1 MHYLRYIQSNCNLC
15 IPLAAPLS
23 FPLVSTESNVKQ
35 QLWHSAE
42 YHSSTS
48 SYVSIRTWPGVTSL
62 RLSPPKS
69 PVKSKEELHMGQFIL
84 LSKQL
89 VISQLKQLRKK
100 DKPILAP
107 KSQFTLDT
115 CVLYSSVN
123 IPSHN
128 NNFFQYWTLE
138 FQGFFFCLFHSM
150 LVYIYFWKH
159 MPMLFLF
166 KASFTFYTD
175 LSLPKAFTKLLL
187 VGYSRKLRYSYNS
200 GLRFTWCRS
209 TLPRSSLHEASRCN
223 HSETWLTD
231 ADLKHILETTL
242 SNDIWGCQHKQP
254 NSI

>member
-1 MHYLRYIQSNCNLC
+1 MRYLCYIQSNCNLC

-48 SYVSIRTWPGVTSL
+48 SYVIIRTWPGVTSL

-138 FQGFFFCLFHSM
+138 FQG
-150 LVYIYFWKH
+150 V
-159 MPMLFLF
+159 FLF
-166 KASFTFYTD
+166 VSHYACLYIVLKTHAYVIFVQSFF
-175 LSLPKAFTKLLL
+175 
-187 VGYSRKLRYSYNS
+187 
-200 GLRFTWCRS
+200 
-209 TLPRSSLHEASRCN
+209 
-223 HSETWLTD
+223 
-231 ADLKHILETTL
+231 
-242 SNDIWGCQHKQP
+242 
-254 NSI
+254 